1 MKTKTLLIAAVMFI
15 GLSAMAFSQ
24 AAVYSVSITPITTV
38 IATGNAEPVGDI
50 TFNQT
55 SGTTVNTPQ
64 GTITIQYGGNN
75 VNITSI
81 FAQALIGNC
90 TGDYLGNCPSVLISS
105 SIYSPGLLVISIPAG
120 ATTGTFTV
128 TGVKVQING
137 AGLTSLSANISAT
150 GNQIAAG
157 STTVTV
163 INSTTGAGIAPN
175 SVASYNATA
184 VPVADLTKQLG
195 NPSFNGVTGAIV
207 SGTATSATTVIKLGE
222 GFLGAWSKNV
232 GIRIT
237 VSATPPKGVSFTFPS
252 TASSY
257 DASTSANT
265 PINSWVRGI
274 STAATA
280 QTSAGLINSSSTS
293 SSSLQMY
300 YYVATD
306 NGSTV
311 VETLEIPVA
320 IAIDPATAAFPI
332 PTNTFTYTVSLAP
345 VLGPYQ
351 TSGSG
356 AGTPINNNPRFAALD
371 VGPANLVTIQGSSTA
386 LLIPYAFA
394 SKTAL
399 QFNTAMAIANT
410 TEDPGTALGFT
421 GATPNAGPVT
431 FYLFPQDNTLG
442 MFTYKTVSG
451 SPGTG
456 LDANGNVISGG
467 TYAVFLNQIVPLAK
481 DASGNTY
488 APTDFAGYVI
498 IVTGFTNGH
507 GIFVISNFTTLTA
520 QSSLML
526 VLGSRN
532 TFPEVVTF

>member
-1 MKTKTLLIAAVMFI
+1 MKTRTLLIAAVMFI
-15 GLSAMAFSQ
+15 GLSAVAFSQ
-24 AAVYSVSITPITTV
+24 AAVYAVSSTPITTV

-50 TFNQT
+50 TFTQT
-55 SGTTVNTPQ
+55 GGTTVTGPQ

-75 VNITSI
+75 VNITSV

-90 TGDYLGNCPSVLISS
+90 TGGYLGNCPQVLISS

-120 ATTGTFTV
+120 VTNGTFTV
-128 TGVKVQING
+128 TGVRVQING
-137 AGLTSLSANISAT
+137 AGLTSLAANISAT

-163 INSTTGAGIAPN
+163 INSTTGAGIAPA
-175 SVASYNATA
+175 SVASYNTTTI
-184 VPVADLTKQLG
+184 PVADLTKTG
-195 NPSFNGVTGAIV
+195 SPTYNAVTGMPV
-207 SGTATSATTVIKLGE
+207 GSSVGTTVIKVGE

-232 GIRIT
+232 GVRIT
-237 VSATPPKGVSFTFPS
+237 VSATPPKGVSFSFPT
-252 TASSY
+252 TANSY
-257 DASTSANT
+257 DTSTTANT
-265 PINSWVRGI
+265 VVNNWVRGI
-274 STAATA
+274 STSTTG
-280 QTSAGLINSSSTS
+280 QTSAGSITSSSTS

-306 NGSTV
+306 NGSTT
-311 VETLEIPVA
+311 VETLEIPVT
-320 IAIDPATAAFPI
+320 ITVDTTTAVFPL
-332 PTNTFTYTVSLAP
+332 PSTTFTYTVSLAP
-345 VLGPYQ
+345 VQGPYN
-351 TSGSG
+351 TSGSN
-356 AGTPINNNPRFAALD
+356 AGNPVGLLAPRFAALE
-371 VGPANLVTIQGSSTA
+371 VGPANLMTIQGSSTA
-386 LLIPYAFA
+386 LLIPYAFS

-410 TEDPGTALGFT
+410 TEDPGLSVLGFT

-442 MFTYKTVSG
+442 MFTYKTVAG

-456 LDANGNVISGG
+456 LDANGNVASGG

-481 DASGNTY
+481 DANGNTY
-488 APTDFAGYVI
+488 TPTDFAGYVI

>member
-1 MKTKTLLIAAVMFI
+1 MKTRTLLIAAVMFL
-15 GLSAMAFSQ
+15 GLSAVAFSQ
-24 AAVYSVSITPITTV
+24 AAVYAVSSTPITTV

-50 TFNQT
+50 TFTQT
-55 SGTTVNTPQ
+55 GGTTVTGPQ

-75 VNITSI
+75 VNITSV
-81 FAQALIGNC
+81 FTQAIIGNC
-90 TGDYLGNCPSVLISS
+90 TGGYAGNCPQVLITS

-120 ATTGTFTV
+120 VTTGTFTV
-128 TGVKVQING
+128 TGVRVQING
-137 AGLTSLSANISAT
+137 AGLTSLAANISAT

-163 INSTTGAGIAPN
+163 INSTIGAGIAPA
-175 SVASYNATA
+175 SVASYNNNTVPLASLTTTGNATYNA
-184 VPVADLTKQLG
+184 
-195 NPSFNGVTGAIV
+195 VTGQLV
-207 SGTATSATTVIKLGE
+207 TGSVGTTVIKVGE

-232 GIRIT
+232 GVRIT
-237 VSATPPKGVSFTFPS
+237 VSATPPKGVTFTFPT
-252 TASSY
+252 TATSY
-257 DASTSANT
+257 DTSTTANT

-274 STAATA
+274 STSTTA
-280 QTSAGLINSSSTS
+280 QTGTGVISSSSTS

-306 NGSTV
+306 IGSTT

-320 IAIDPATAAFPI
+320 VAVDTATASFPLPSNI
-332 PTNTFTYTVSLAP
+332 FTYTVSLAP
-345 VLGPYQ
+345 VQGPYN
-351 TSGSG
+351 TSGSN
-356 AGTPINNNPRFAALD
+356 AGNPSGLLAPRFAALE
-371 VGPANLVTIQGSSTA
+371 VGPANLATIQGSSTA

-410 TEDPGTALGFT
+410 TEDPGTAVLGFT
-421 GATPNAGPVT
+421 GATPNTGAVT
-431 FYLFPQDNTLG
+431 FYLFPQDASG
-442 MFTYKTVSG
+442 PFSYKTVAG

-456 LDANGNVISGG
+456 LDSNGNVVSGG
-467 TYAVFLNQIVPLAK
+467 TYAVFLNQITPLAK
-481 DASGNTY
+481 DASGNVY
-488 APTDFAGYVI
+488 AASDFAGYVI

-526 VLGSRN
+526 VLGARN
-532 TFPEVVTF
+532 TFPELVTF